1 MMSGAAFAAEFMR
14 RADAVNPSLTS
25 ITKWEPLDK
34 LIAEALGRDDEDV
47 YTATIS
53 KAGNLSVRTEQSKT
67 AGASVIVAMWTG
79 ENQGPSDFDR
89 TIIAI
94 RKHLA
99 DRDLVLVAQR
109 ANGLSGWGIVVS
121 LSANGKIPVIVAEA
135 WPAAIA
141 LSY

>member
-25 ITKWEPLDK
+25 NTKWEPLDK
-34 LIAEALGRDDEDV
+34 LVAEALGRDDEDV

-121 LSANGKIPVIVAEA
+121 LSANGKMPAIVAEA